1 VELNGGTDGPNAPG
15 RLALVPQEKPVMTQ
29 TVSPIAEAAAASPN
43 RPVPSAVDELH
54 YLIRAQYKLIY
65 VVSAEEDRV
74 ERWMRD
80 LAVLD
85 SPPLR
90 ERWDVT
96 NWQPRQL
103 IKWSCSQGFRCDT
116 ADVPGDIRDP
126 IRALDWVANNLTR
139 DAVVVLRDFHPFF
152 NDPMVA
158 RRVRDLPGLFADST
172 QAKRCVVFL
181 SPMVKIPLE
190 LEKDLVVVDFDLPDR
205 QTLED
210 IVRDSAFHGA
220 RSQRFG
226 KNFAKVLESP
236 ELQREVAE
244 AALGLTEA
252 EARQVFAKSTV
263 RDKCFNLK
271 TILAEKKHIIRK
283 SGILEFYESSLGM
296 QEVGGLNNLKEW
308 LNKRRNAFTPAAQ
321 EFGLPPPKGIL
332 LLGVPGCGKSLSA
345 KAISQS
351 WQMPLLRLDVGK
363 VFGSLVG
370 SSEENMRRA
379 IKTAEAVAPAILWL
393 DELEKGFSGT
403 KSSGQ
408 SDGGTTAR
416 VFATFLT
423 WLQEKTSPVFVIA
436 TANDVSMLPPELLRK
451 GRFDE
456 IFFVDLPN
464 REERHA
470 IFEIHLRRRHR
481 DPAVFDMKKLT
492 DATAGYS
499 GSELEEIIVTS
510 MYDAYDEGL
519 GKTDI
524 TTESLLLAI
533 REVIPLSQTMRE
545 RLSEMREWSKSRAR
559 RASPADDAP
568 MTDNDAPRLEM

>member
-1 VELNGGTDGPNAPG
+1 MANN
-15 RLALVPQEKPVMTQ
+15 
-29 TVSPIAEAAAASPN
+29 PIVEAAAASPN
-43 RPVPSAVDELH
+43 RPVPPAVDELH
-54 YLIRAQYKLIY
+54 FLIRAQYNLVY
-65 VVSAEEDRV
+65 VVSAEEERV

-85 SPPLR
+85 SPMLR
-90 ERWDVT
+90 ERWDVGQ
-96 NWQPRQL
+96 WQPRQM

-158 RRVRDLPGLFADST
+158 RRVRDLQYKAT
-172 QAKRCVVFL
+172 ETAVKRTVIFL
-181 SPMVKIPLE
+181 SSIVKIPIE
-190 LEKDLVVVDFDLPDR
+190 MEKDVVVVDFDLPDR
-205 QTLED
+205 PIMED
-210 IVRDSAFHGA
+210 IVREMAFNGA
-220 RSQRFG
+220 KSQKWG
-226 KNFAKVLESP
+226 KNFAKILESP
-236 ELQREVAE
+236 DLQREVAE
-244 AALGLTEA
+244 GALGLTEQ
-252 EARQVFAKSTV
+252 EARQVFAKTSV
-263 RDKCFNLK
+263 RDKGFNLK
-271 TILAEKKHIIRK
+271 TILGEKKHIIRK
-283 SGILEFYESSLGM
+283 SGILEFYETNFGM
-296 QEVGGLNNLKEW
+296 ESVGGLVYLKEW
-308 LNKRRNAFTPAAQ
+308 LNKRRHAFTPAAQ
-321 EFGLPPPKGIL
+321 DFGLPAPKGIL
-332 LLGVPGCGKSLSA
+332 LLGVPGCGKSLAA
-345 KAISQS
+345 KAISQA

-464 REERHA
+464 RGEREEILA
-470 IFEIHLRRRHR
+470 IQLRKRKR
-481 DPAVFDMKKLT
+481 DPAVFDLKKLVECS
-492 DATAGYS
+492 AGFS
-499 GSELEEIIVTS
+499 GSELEEAVVGAL
-510 MYDAYDEGL
+510 YDTFDEGR
-519 GKTDI
+519 GATDI
-524 TTESLLLAI
+524 ATESLAGAV

-545 RLSEMREWSKSRAR
+545 RLAEMREWSKSRAR
-559 RASPADDAP
+559 RASPPDDTPQVSAE
-568 MTDNDAPRLEM
+568 AQPRLEM

>member
-1 VELNGGTDGPNAPG
+1 MA
-15 RLALVPQEKPVMTQ
+15 
-29 TVSPIAEAAAASPN
+29 SHPIADAAAASPN
-43 RPVPSAVDELH
+43 RPVPPAVDELH
-54 YLIRAQYKLIY
+54 YLIRAQYNLVY
-65 VVSAEEDRV
+65 VVSAEEERV
-74 ERWMRD
+74 EKWVRD

-85 SPPLR
+85 SQTLR
-90 ERWDVT
+90 ERWDVGQ
-96 NWQPRQL
+96 WQPRQF
-103 IKWSCSQGFRCDT
+103 IKWSCSQGFKCDT

-126 IRALDWVANNLTR
+126 IRALDWVSNNLTR

-158 RRVRDLPGLFADST
+158 RRVRDLQYKNPES
-172 QAKRCVVFL
+172 QAKRTVIFL
-181 SPMVKIPLE
+181 SSIVKIPME
-190 LEKDLVVVDFDLPDR
+190 MEKDVIVVDFDLPDR
-205 QTLED
+205 PIMED
-210 IVRDSAFHGA
+210 IVREMAFNGA
-220 RSQRFG
+220 KSQRFG

-236 ELQREVAE
+236 DLQREVAE

-252 EARQVFAKSTV
+252 EARQVFAKTSV
-263 RDKCFNLK
+263 RDKGFNLK

-283 SGILEFYESSLGM
+283 SGILEFYETTLGM
-296 QEVGGLNNLKEW
+296 ESVGGLVHLKDW
-308 LNKRRNAFTPAAQ
+308 LNKRRHAFTPAAQ
-321 EFGLPPPKGIL
+321 EFGLPAPKGIL
-332 LLGVPGCGKSLSA
+332 LLGVPGCGKSLAA
-345 KAISQS
+345 KAISQA

-464 REERHA
+464 RGEREEILA
-470 IFEIHLRRRHR
+470 IQLKKRHR
-481 DPAVFDMKKLT
+481 DPVVFDMKRLVDT
-492 DATAGYS
+492 TAGFS
-499 GSELEEIIVTS
+499 GSELEESVVGAL
-510 MYDAYDEGL
+510 YDTFDDGH
-519 GKTDI
+519 GTTDI
-524 TTESLLLAI
+524 DTQALVGAI
-533 REVIPLSQTMRE
+533 KEVIPLSQTMRE
-545 RLSEMREWSKSRAR
+545 RLAEMREWSKSRAR
-559 RASPADDAP
+559 RASPPDDSPVVADMAQ
-568 MTDNDAPRLEM
+568 PRLEM

>member
-1 VELNGGTDGPNAPG
+1 
-15 RLALVPQEKPVMTQ
+15 MTQ
-29 TVSPIAEAAAASPN
+29 NAIAEAVARSPH
-43 RPVPSAVDELH
+43 RPVPTAVDELH

-65 VVSAEEDRV
+65 VVSAEEERV

-85 SPPLR
+85 SPQLR

-103 IKWSCSQGFRCDT
+103 IKWSCSQGFRCDA

-126 IRALDWVANNLTR
+126 IHALDWIANNLTR
-139 DAVVVLRDFHPFF
+139 DAIVVMRDFHPFF

-158 RRVRDLPGLFADST
+158 RRVRDMPQLFEEG
-172 QAKRCVVFL
+172 QAKRSIVFL
-181 SPMVKIPLE
+181 SSLVKIPME
-190 LEKDLVVVDFDLPDR
+190 MEKDIAVVDFDLPDR
-205 QTLED
+205 NTLED
-210 IVRDSAFHGA
+210 IVRESAFQGA
-220 RSQRFG
+220 RSTRFG
-226 KNFAKVLESP
+226 KNFAKVLESA

-252 EARQVFAKSTV
+252 EARHVFAKSTV
-263 RDKCFNLK
+263 RDKCFSLK
-271 TILAEKKHIIRK
+271 TILSEKKHIIRK
-283 SGILEFYESSLGM
+283 SGILEFYEASQGLES
-296 QEVGGLNNLKEW
+296 VGGLNNLKEW
-308 LNKRRNAFTPAAQ
+308 LQKRRNAFTPAAQ

-345 KAISQS
+345 KAISQT

-403 KSSGQ
+403 KSSGS

-464 REERHA
+464 REERGA
-470 IFEIHLRRRHR
+470 ILEIHLKKRHR
-481 DPAVFDMKKLT
+481 DPATYDLRRLI
-492 DATAGYS
+492 DLTAGYS
-499 GSELEEIIVTS
+499 GSELEEVIVTAL
-510 MYDAYDEGL
+510 YDAYDDGQ

-524 TTESLLLAI
+524 STDRLAHALHD
-533 REVIPLSQTMRE
+533 VIPLSQTMRE
-545 RLSEMREWSKSRAR
+545 RLTEMREWSKSRAR
-559 RASPADDAP
+559 RASPSDDLPAVAE
-568 MTDNDAPRLEM
+568 DAPRLEM

>member
-1 VELNGGTDGPNAPG
+1 MSN
-15 RLALVPQEKPVMTQ
+15 PV
-29 TVSPIAEAAAASPN
+29 AEAALAAPN
-43 RPVPSAVDELH
+43 RPVPPAVDELH
-54 YLIRAQYKLIY
+54 YLIRAQYKLVY
-65 VVSAEEDRV
+65 VVSAEEERV
-74 ERWMRD
+74 EKWLRD

-85 SPPLR
+85 SPQLR

-96 NWQPRQL
+96 AWQPRQL

-126 IRALDWVANNLTR
+126 IRALDWISNNLTR

-158 RRVRDLPGLFADST
+158 RRVRDLPHTFADSPC
-172 QAKRCVVFL
+172 KRTVVFL
-181 SPMVKIPLE
+181 SPLVKIPME
-190 LEKDLVVVDFDLPDR
+190 LEKDAVVVDFDLPDR
-205 QTLED
+205 ATMED
-210 IVRDSAFHGA
+210 IVREMAFNGA
-220 RSQRFG
+220 KSQRFG

-236 ELQREVAE
+236 ELQREIAE
-244 AALGLTEA
+244 GALGLTEQ
-252 EARQVFAKSTV
+252 EARQVFAKTTV
-263 RDKCFNLK
+263 RDKGFHLK
-271 TILAEKKHIIRK
+271 TILQEKKHIIRK
-283 SGILEFYESSLGM
+283 SGILEFYETALGM
-296 QEVGGLNNLKEW
+296 ESVGGLVHMKEW
-308 LNKRRNAFTPAAQ
+308 LNKRRHAFSPVAQ
-321 EFGLPPPKGIL
+321 EFGLPAPKGIL

-345 KAISQS
+345 KAISQA

-403 KSSGQ
+403 KSSGS

-464 REERHA
+464 RSEREEILA
-470 IFEIHLRRRHR
+470 IQLKKRHR
-481 DPAVFDMKKLT
+481 VAGQFDMKRLV
-492 DATAGYS
+492 DVTAGFS
-499 GSELEEIIVTS
+499 GSELEEAVVGAL
-510 MYDAYDEGL
+510 YDTFDEGQGQL
-519 GKTDI
+519 DI
-524 TTESLLLAI
+524 TTDRLVTAC

-545 RLSEMREWSKSRAR
+545 RLAEMREWSKSRAR
-559 RASPADDAP
+559 RASPPDDVAPADEQSQ
-568 MTDNDAPRLEM
+568 PRLEM

>member
-1 VELNGGTDGPNAPG
+1 MSQA
-15 RLALVPQEKPVMTQ
+15 QSPV
-29 TVSPIAEAAAASPN
+29 AEAAAASPN
-43 RPVPSAVDELH
+43 RTVPPAVDELH
-54 YLIRAQYKLIY
+54 FLVRAQYKLIY

-74 ERWMRD
+74 ERW
-80 LAVLD
+80 LKEIATAEA
-85 SPPLR
+85 PLLR
-90 ERWDVT
+90 QRWDVGQ
-96 NWQPRQL
+96 WKPRQL
-103 IKWSCSQGFRCDT
+103 IKWSCSQGFRCDS

-126 IRALDWVANNLTR
+126 IRALDWCANNLTR
-139 DAVVVLRDFHPFF
+139 DAIVVLRDFHPFF

-158 RRVRDLPGLFADST
+158 RRVRDIQSQFADTS
-172 QAKRCVVFL
+172 QGMRSIVFL
-181 SPMVKIPLE
+181 SPMVKIPME

-210 IVRDSAFHGA
+210 LVREQAWAGA
-220 RSQRFG
+220 KSQRFG
-226 KNFAKVLESP
+226 KNFSKVLED
-236 ELQREVAE
+236 QNIMREIAE

-252 EARQVFAKSTV
+252 EAAQVFKKSSV
-263 RDKCFNLK
+263 RDKGFNLK

-283 SGILEFYESSLGM
+283 SGILEFYETTLGM
-296 QEVGGLNNLKEW
+296 ESVGGLSHLKDW
-308 LNKRRNAFTPAAQ
+308 LNKRHYAFTPAAQ

-345 KAISQS
+345 KAISQA

-379 IKTAEAVAPAILWL
+379 VKTAEAVAPAILWL

-403 KSSGQ
+403 KSSGT
-408 SDGGTTAR
+408 SDAGTTAR

-464 REERHA
+464 RDERKA
-470 IFEIHLRRRHR
+470 IFEIHLKKRKR
-481 DPAVFDMKKLT
+481 DPATYDLERLVQ
-492 DATAGYS
+492 ASAGYS
-499 GSELEEIIVTS
+499 GSELEEIIVGAL
-510 MYDAYDEGL
+510 YDAYDEGH
-519 GKTDI
+519 GDTDI
-524 TTESLLLAI
+524 TTDSLVKAVKD
-533 REVIPLSQTMRE
+533 VIPLSMTMRE
-545 RLSEMREWSKSRAR
+545 RLAEMREWSKSRAR
-559 RASPADDAP
+559 RASPPDDQVV
-568 MTDNDAPRLEM
+568 TEEKQPRLEL

>member
-1 VELNGGTDGPNAPG
+1 MA
-15 RLALVPQEKPVMTQ
+15 
-29 TVSPIAEAAAASPN
+29 SHPIADAAAASPN
-43 RPVPSAVDELH
+43 RPVPPAVDELH
-54 YLIRAQYKLIY
+54 YLIRAQYNLVY
-65 VVSAEEDRV
+65 VVSAEEERV
-74 ERWMRD
+74 ERWVRD

-85 SPPLR
+85 SQTLR
-90 ERWDVT
+90 ERWDVGQ
-96 NWQPRQL
+96 WQPRQF
-103 IKWSCSQGFRCDT
+103 IKWSCSQGFKCDT

-126 IRALDWVANNLTR
+126 IRALDWVSNNLTR
-139 DAVVVLRDFHPFF
+139 DGVVVLRDFHPFF

-158 RRVRDLPGLFADST
+158 RRVRDLQYKNPES
-172 QAKRCVVFL
+172 QAKRTVIFL
-181 SPMVKIPLE
+181 SSIVKIPIE
-190 LEKDLVVVDFDLPDR
+190 MEKDVIVVDFDLPDR
-205 QTLED
+205 PIMED
-210 IVRDSAFHGA
+210 IVREMAFNGA
-220 RSQRFG
+220 KSQRFG

-236 ELQREVAE
+236 DLQREVAE

-252 EARQVFAKSTV
+252 EARQVFAKTSV
-263 RDKCFNLK
+263 RDKGFNLK

-283 SGILEFYESSLGM
+283 SGILEFYETTLGM
-296 QEVGGLNNLKEW
+296 ESVGGLMHLKEW
-308 LNKRRNAFTPAAQ
+308 LNKRRHAFTPAAQ
-321 EFGLPPPKGIL
+321 EFGLPAPKGIL
-332 LLGVPGCGKSLSA
+332 LLGVPGCGKSLAA
-345 KAISQS
+345 KAISQA

-464 REERHA
+464 RGEREEILA
-470 IFEIHLRRRHR
+470 IQLKKRHR
-481 DPAVFDMKKLT
+481 DPTVFDMKRLVDST
-492 DATAGYS
+492 SGYS
-499 GSELEEIIVTS
+499 GSELEESVVGAL
-510 MYDAYDEGL
+510 YDTFDDGH
-519 GKTDI
+519 GSTDI
-524 TTESLLLAI
+524 DTNALVGAI
-533 REVIPLSQTMRE
+533 KEVIPLSQTMRE
-545 RLSEMREWSKSRAR
+545 RLAEMREWSKSRAR
-559 RASPADDAP
+559 RASPPDDSP
-568 MTDNDAPRLEM
+568 VVSDAAQPRLEM

>member
-1 VELNGGTDGPNAPG
+1 MS
-15 RLALVPQEKPVMTQ
+15 QSHPVVDAA
-29 TVSPIAEAAAASPN
+29 VSSPN
-43 RPVPSAVDELH
+43 RPVPTAVDDLH

-74 ERWMRD
+74 ESWLRD

-85 SPPLR
+85 SPVLR
-90 ERWDVT
+90 DRWDVT
-96 NWQPRQL
+96 AWQPRQL

-126 IRALDWVANNLTR
+126 IRALDWVSNNLTR

-158 RRVRDLPGLFADST
+158 RRVRDLPHTFADG
-172 QAKRCVVFL
+172 QAKRTVVFL
-181 SPMVKIPLE
+181 SPVVKIPME
-190 LEKDLVVVDFDLPDR
+190 LEKDAVVVDFDLPDR
-205 QTLED
+205 QTMED
-210 IVRDSAFHGA
+210 IVREMAFNGAKSA
-220 RSQRFG
+220 RFG

-236 ELQREVAE
+236 ALQREIAE
-244 AALGLTEA
+244 AALGLTEQ
-252 EARQVFAKSTV
+252 EARQVFAKTTV
-263 RDKCFNLK
+263 RDKGFHLK
-271 TILAEKKHIIRK
+271 TILQEKKHIIRK
-283 SGILEFYESSLGM
+283 SGILEFYETALGM
-296 QEVGGLNNLKEW
+296 ESVGGLTLMKEW
-308 LNKRRNAFTPAAQ
+308 LNKRRNAFAPAAQ
-321 EFGLPPPKGIL
+321 EFGLPAPKGIL

-345 KAISQS
+345 KAISQA

-403 KSSGQ
+403 KSSGS

-423 WLQEKTSPVFVIA
+423 WLQERTSPVFVIA

-464 REERHA
+464 RQEREE
-470 IFEIHLRRRHR
+470 ILFIQLKKRHR
-481 DPAVFDMKKLT
+481 DPAAFDMKKLV
-492 DATAGYS
+492 DVTAGFS
-499 GSELEEIIVTS
+499 GSELEEAVVGAL
-510 MYDAYDEGL
+510 YDTFDEGQ
-519 GKTDI
+519 GKIDIATD
-524 TTESLLLAI
+524 SLVRAI

-545 RLSEMREWSKSRAR
+545 RLAEMREWSKSRAR
-559 RASPADDAP
+559 RASPPDD
-568 MTDNDAPRLEM
+568 TVLTQDDQQPRLEM

>member
-1 VELNGGTDGPNAPG
+1 
-15 RLALVPQEKPVMTQ
+15 MTQ
-29 TVSPIAEAAAASPN
+29 TVANAIAEAEAVSPN
-43 RPVPSAVDELH
+43 RPVPTAVDELH

-74 ERWMRD
+74 EEWVRS

-85 SPPLR
+85 SPVLR
-90 ERWDVT
+90 EKWDVT
-96 NWQPRQL
+96 NWQPRQV
-103 IKWSCSQGFRCDT
+103 IKWSCSQGFKCDT

-139 DAVVVLRDFHPFF
+139 DAIVVLRDFHPFF

-158 RRVRDLPGLFADST
+158 RRVRDLPKLFEEGN
-172 QAKRCVVFL
+172 AKRSVVFL
-181 SPMVKIPLE
+181 SPMVKIPME

-205 QTLED
+205 QTLEI
-210 IVRDSAFHGA
+210 IVRQQASAGA

-236 ELQREVAE
+236 DLQREIAE

-252 EARQVFAKSTV
+252 EATQVFKKSSV
-263 RDKCFNLK
+263 RDKGFNLK
-271 TILAEKKHIIRK
+271 TILNEKKHIIRK
-283 SGILEFYESSLGM
+283 SGILEFYETTFGM
-296 QEVGGLNNLKEW
+296 DAVGGLNNLKDW
-308 LNKRRNAFTPAAQ
+308 LNKRHNAFSPAAV

-332 LLGVPGCGKSLSA
+332 LIGVPGCGKSLSA
-345 KAISQS
+345 KAISQG

-403 KSSGQ
+403 KSSGS

-436 TANDVSMLPPELLRK
+436 TANDVSQLPPELLRK

-464 REERHA
+464 REERQA
-470 IFEIHLRRRHR
+470 ILEIHLKKRHR
-481 DPAVFDMKKLT
+481 KPSDFDFKKLV
-492 DATAGYS
+492 DSTAGYS
-499 GSELEEIIVTS
+499 GSELEEVIVGAL
-510 MYDAYDEGL
+510 YDAYDEGQ

-524 TTESLLLAI
+524 DTDRLIAAA

-545 RLSEMREWSKSRAR
+545 RLAEMREWSKSRAR
-559 RASPADDAP
+559 RASPADEVMAIGEQSP
-568 MTDNDAPRLEM
+568 KLEM

>member
-1 VELNGGTDGPNAPG
+1 MS
-15 RLALVPQEKPVMTQ
+15 QSHPV
-29 TVSPIAEAAAASPN
+29 VEAAVSSPN
-43 RPVPSAVDELH
+43 RPVPPAVDDLH

-74 ERWMRD
+74 ENWLRD

-85 SPPLR
+85 SPVLR
-90 ERWDVT
+90 DRWDVT
-96 NWQPRQL
+96 AWQPRQL

-126 IRALDWVANNLTR
+126 IRALDWVSNNLTR

-158 RRVRDLPGLFADST
+158 RRVRDLPHTFADG
-172 QAKRCVVFL
+172 QAKRTVVFL
-181 SPMVKIPLE
+181 SPVVKIPME
-190 LEKDLVVVDFDLPDR
+190 LEKDAVVVDFDLPDR
-205 QTLED
+205 QTMED
-210 IVRDSAFHGA
+210 IVREMAFNGAKSA
-220 RSQRFG
+220 RFG

-236 ELQREVAE
+236 SLQREIAE
-244 AALGLTEA
+244 AALGLTEQ
-252 EARQVFAKSTV
+252 EARQVFAKTTV
-263 RDKCFNLK
+263 RDKGFHLK
-271 TILAEKKHIIRK
+271 TILQEKKHIIRK
-283 SGILEFYESSLGM
+283 SGILEFYETALGM
-296 QEVGGLNNLKEW
+296 ESVGGLTLMKEW
-308 LNKRRNAFTPAAQ
+308 LNKRRNAFAPAAQ
-321 EFGLPPPKGIL
+321 EFGLPAPKGIL

-345 KAISQS
+345 KAISQA

-403 KSSGQ
+403 KSSGS

-464 REERHA
+464 RQEREE
-470 IFEIHLRRRHR
+470 ILSIQLKKRHR
-481 DPAVFDMKKLT
+481 DAATYDMKRLV
-492 DATAGYS
+492 DVTAGFS
-499 GSELEEIIVTS
+499 GSELEEAVVGAL
-510 MYDAYDEGL
+510 YDTFDEGQ
-519 GKTDI
+519 GKIDI
-524 TTESLLLAI
+524 STESLVRAI

-545 RLSEMREWSKSRAR
+545 RLAEMREWSKSRAR
-559 RASPADDAP
+559 RASPPDDTAP
-568 MTDNDAPRLEM
+568 SQDDQQPRLEM

>member
-1 VELNGGTDGPNAPG
+1 MT
-15 RLALVPQEKPVMTQ
+15 MTQ
-29 TVSPIAEAAAASPN
+29 PTSPIAEAVAASPH
-43 RPVPSAVDELH
+43 RPVPAAVDELH
-54 YLIRAQYKLIY
+54 YLIRAQYKLVY
-65 VVSAEEDRV
+65 VVSAEEERV
-74 ERWMRD
+74 EKWLRD

-85 SPPLR
+85 SPQLR

-96 NWQPRQL
+96 NWQARQL
-103 IKWSCSQGFRCDT
+103 VKWSCSQGFRCDT

-126 IRALDWVANNLTR
+126 IRALDWIANNLTR

-152 NDPMVA
+152 NDPMVC
-158 RRVRDLPGLFADST
+158 RRVRDLMHAFSDAG
-172 QAKRCVVFL
+172 QAKRSVVFL
-181 SPMVKIPLE
+181 SPLVKIPME
-190 LEKDLVVVDFDLPDR
+190 LEKDAVVVDFDLPDR
-205 QTLED
+205 ETLED
-210 IVRDSAFHGA
+210 IVRDQAFHGA

-226 KNFAKVLESP
+226 KNFAKVLEQP
-236 ELQREVAE
+236 ALQREIAE
-244 AALGLTEA
+244 AALGLTEM
-252 EARQVFAKSTV
+252 EASQVFKKSAV
-263 RDKCFNLK
+263 RDKGFNLK
-271 TILAEKKHIIRK
+271 TILQEKKHIIRK
-283 SGILEFYESSLGM
+283 SGILEFYETSQGM
-296 QEVGGLNNLKEW
+296 ESVGGLQNMKEW
-308 LNKRRNAFTPAAQ
+308 LNKRRQAFSPAAQ
-321 EFGLPPPKGIL
+321 EFGLPAPKGIL

-345 KAISQS
+345 KAISQA

-403 KSSGQ
+403 KSSGS

-464 REERHA
+464 RDERK
-470 IFEIHLRRRHR
+470 EILTIQLKKRHR
-481 DPAVFDMKKLT
+481 DPALFDMRQLVET
-492 DATAGYS
+492 TTGFS
-499 GSELEEIIVTS
+499 GSELEEVIVGAL
-510 MYDAYDEGL
+510 YDTFDEGQ
-519 GKTDI
+519 GQVDI
-524 TTESLLLAI
+524 STERLVAAA

-545 RLSEMREWSKSRAR
+545 RLAEMREWSKSRAR
-559 RASPADDAP
+559 RASPADDVKP
-568 MTDNDAPRLEM
+568 IGEESPRLEM

>member
-1 VELNGGTDGPNAPG
+1 
-15 RLALVPQEKPVMTQ
+15 MT
-29 TVSPIAEAAAASPN
+29 TTSPATAIAEATAASPH
-43 RPVPSAVDELH
+43 RPVPPAVDELH

-65 VVSAEEDRV
+65 VVSAEEERV
-74 ERWMRD
+74 EKWLRD

-85 SPPLR
+85 SPGLR

-126 IRALDWVANNLTR
+126 IRALDWISGNLTR

-158 RRVRDLPGLFADST
+158 RRVRDLIHVFGDAS
-172 QAKRCVVFL
+172 QAKRSVIFL
-181 SPMVKIPLE
+181 SSVVKLPME
-190 LEKDLVVVDFDLPDR
+190 MEKDAVVVDFDLPDR

-210 IVRDSAFHGA
+210 IVREQAFAGA
-220 RSQRFG
+220 RSPRFG
-226 KNFAKVLESP
+226 KNFNKVLESP
-236 ELQREVAE
+236 QMQREIAE

-252 EARQVFAKSTV
+252 EAAQVFKKSAV
-263 RDKCFNLK
+263 RDKGFSLK

-283 SGILEFYESSLGM
+283 SGILEFYETSQGM
-296 QEVGGLNNLKEW
+296 ESVGGLTNMKDW
-308 LNKRRNAFTPAAQ
+308 LNKRRNAFLPIAQ

-345 KAISQS
+345 KAISQA

-403 KSSGQ
+403 KSSGS

-464 REERHA
+464 RQERD
-470 IFEIHLRRRHR
+470 EILHIQLKKRHR
-481 DPAVFDMKKLT
+481 DPQLFDMRKLT
-492 DATAGYS
+492 DATAGFS
-499 GSELEEIIVTS
+499 GSELEEAVVGAL
-510 MYDAYDEGL
+510 YDTFDEGQ

-524 TTESLLLAI
+524 STESLIAAI

-559 RASPADDAP
+559 RASPADDQKP
-568 MTDNDAPRLEM
+568 LTDDNQPKLEM